1 MQLQTVRIHGHQVGY
16 YAAGSGPALIL
27 VHGVASSSRTW
38 RQVMPRLA
46 ERFTVVAPD
55 LLGHGA
61 SAKLRGDYSLGAH
74 ASGIRDLMVAL
85 GIDRATL
92 VGHSLGGGVA
102 MQFAYQFPERIERLV
117 LVGSGGLG
125 EEVSL
130 LLRVLTLPGAEYI
143 LPLGC
148 RPEFSRA
155 IARGTGWLGR
165 IGVRPSALAEEIWN
179 GYVSLGTKDSRN
191 AFLHTLRSVVDV
203 TGQRVSAIDRLYL
216 AREVP
221 TLIVW
226 GDRDPLIPVAH
237 GRRAHRAIKGSV
249 LKVYRD
255 VGHFPHFDEPE
266 RFVDDLVDFID
277 STEPAHGND
286 REWQELIRGS
296 AAAPARKPTGRRQPA
311 RPATKGEIPAV
322 AVAAEV

>member
-1 MQLQTVRIHGHQVGY
+1 
-16 YAAGSGPALIL
+16 
-27 VHGVASSSRTW
+27 
-38 RQVMPRLA
+38 MPRLA
-46 ERFTVVAPD
+46 ERFTVLAPD

-85 GIDRATL
+85 DIDRATL

-102 MQFAYQFPERIERLV
+102 MQFAYQFPDRIERLV

-130 LLRVLTLPGAEYI
+130 LLRLLTLPGAEYI

-148 RPEFSRA
+148 RPEFSRV

-179 GYVSLGTKDSRN
+179 GYVSLGSKDSRN

-203 TGQRVSAIDRLYL
+203 TGQRVSATDRLYL
-216 AREVP
+216 AQEVP

-237 GRRAHRAIKGSV
+237 GRRAHRVIKGSV
-249 LKVYRD
+249 LKVYRE
-255 VGHFPHFDEPE
+255 VGHFPHFDEPD
-266 RFVDDLVDFID
+266 RFVEDLVDFVD
-277 STEPAHGND
+277 STVPAQNSD
-286 REWQELIRGS
+286 RGWQELIRGNG
-296 AAAPARKPTGRRQPA
+296 APTARKPTRGRKPVRKPTQRRKPVRKLTQGRKPNGTPA
-311 RPATKGEIPAV
+311 AAEIPVV
-322 AVAAEV
+322 AVAGHTKAG

>member
-38 RQVMPRLA
+38 RRVIPRLA

-61 SAKLRGDYSLGAH
+61 SPKLRGDYSLGAH

>member
-38 RQVMPRLA
+38 RRVIPRLA

-155 IARGTGWLGR
+155 IARGAGWLGR

>member
-1 MQLQTVRIHGHQVGY
+1 MEIQSVRIHGHQVGY

-38 RQVMPRLA
+38 RRVIPRLA

-203 TGQRVSAIDRLYL
+203 TGQRVSATDRLYL

-266 RFVDDLVDFID
+266 RFVDDLLAFIS
-277 STEPAHGND
+277 STEPARANEA
-286 REWQELIRGS
+286 EWQDLIRTASAQHPVTRVRKPGATQKARAKTKPKK
-296 AAAPARKPTGRRQPA
+296 AAAPA
-311 RPATKGEIPAV
+311 I
-322 AVAAEV
+322 